1 MGVNELDGGKKN
13 LQEII
18 GASELLEMQGNGRMT
33 RTEKKKKPPPCLR
46 MKAMAVFGRCLEYS
60 QC

>member
-33 RTEKKKKPPPCLR
+33 RTEKKKNHHL
-46 MKAMAVFGRCLEYS
+46 V
-60 QC
+60 